1 MKILTLKTGSL
12 CFSDGEYAIH
22 CHISIFFLRISTVF
36 NLDIKKEII
45 HHDIH
50 YENANIT
57 SNIEPD
63 VKAYF
68 LTHFQAATKL
78 MSLINVFFLISVSPN
93 LSV

>member
-36 NLDIKKEII
+36 NLDIKKGSI
-45 HHDIH
+45 HHGIH
-50 YENANIT
+50 YENANLT

-68 LTHFQAATKL
+68 LTHFGAAAKL
-78 MSLINVFFLISVSPN
+78 MSLINVFF
-93 LSV
+93 